1 MTRPTWIV
9 CALAAAV
16 AAAPALAQG
25 QQTAP
30 QQQPPAQQ
38 KPAQQQPAQQQP
50 AQQQPAQ
57 GQAQPAPAPAAPA
70 ADRLYVDE
78 DYNFRLASP
87 SGWPRTNP
95 AALALP
101 GEVIRAWSPDGTAWV
116 AIYRLVPPSG
126 PVSPRG
132 MTTHNAD
139 ALKNSLGAEI
149 AVQEVRDLAGMKA
162 MWVIANGKGT
172 GSALDGKGTVPTS
185 QHWVAVPRSDDVL
198 VFLLTAPQSAFG
210 QVDRVF
216 EDMLR
221 TLQVGGTQTEGQRA
235 GS

>member
-9 CALAAAV
+9 CGLAAVV

-38 KPAQQQPAQQQP
+38 
-50 AQQQPAQ
+50 QPAQ
-57 GQAQPAPAPAAPA
+57 GQQGQQGQAPQGQQQAAPTPAPTPAPAPA

-78 DYNFRLASP
+78 DYNFRVAAP
-87 SGWPRTNP
+87 SGWARTNP
-95 AALALP
+95 AGIAVP
-101 GEVIRAWSPDGTAWV
+101 GEIIRAWSPDGTAWV
-116 AIYRLVPPSG
+116 AIYRLVPNG

-132 MTTHNAD
+132 MTTTSAD

-149 AVQEVRDLAGMKA
+149 AVQEVRDLAGMKV
-162 MWVIANGKGT
+162 MWIVANGKGT

-185 QHWVAVPRSDDVL
+185 QHWVAVPRADDVL
-198 VFLLTAPQSAFG
+198 VFLHTAPQSAFP
-210 QVDRVF
+210 QTDRVF

-221 TLQVGGTQTEGQRA
+221 TLQVGGTQTEGQRSA
-235 GS
+235 T

>member
-1 MTRPTWIV
+1 
-9 CALAAAV
+9 
-16 AAAPALAQG
+16 
-25 QQTAP
+25 
-30 QQQPPAQQ
+30 
-38 KPAQQQPAQQQP
+38 
-50 AQQQPAQ
+50 
-57 GQAQPAPAPAAPA
+57 
-70 ADRLYVDE
+70 RLYVDE

-198 VFLLTAPQSAFG
+198 VFLLTAPQSAFS

>member
-9 CALAAAV
+9 CGLAAAL

-30 QQQPPAQQ
+30 QQPPAQQ
-38 KPAQQQPAQQQP
+38 PPAQQQPAQQ
-50 AQQQPAQ
+50 
-57 GQAQPAPAPAAPA
+57 PAPAAKPAPAPA

-78 DYNFRLASP
+78 DYNFRVAAP
-87 SGWPRTNP
+87 SGWARTNP
-95 AALALP
+95 AGIAVP
-101 GEVIRAWSPDGTAWV
+101 GEIIRAWSPDGSAWV
-116 AIYRLVPPSG
+116 AVYRLVPNG

-132 MTTHNAD
+132 MTTTSAD

-149 AVQEVRDLAGMKA
+149 AVQEVRDLAGMKV
-162 MWVIANGKGT
+162 MWIIANGKGT

-185 QHWVAVPRSDDVL
+185 QHWVAIPRSDDVL
-198 VFLLTAPQSAFG
+198 VFLHTAPQSAF
-210 QVDRVF
+210 QQTDRVF

-221 TLQVGGTQTEGQRA
+221 TLQVGGTQTEGQRSA
-235 GS
+235 G